1 MCQIYGMETLLNTA
15 QPQTVWDSHMSTTLR
30 AHSLTLAQLCL
41 LYQPGT
47 APDMPIAELEV
58 RKMQLRETGM
68 L

>member
-1 MCQIYGMETLLNTA
+1 
-15 QPQTVWDSHMSTTLR
+15 MSTTLR

-58 RKMQLRETGM
+58 RKMQLRETYWNAVRGK
-68 L
+68 